1 MNERVDELGFR
12 ELVARVEPRLR
23 EALIALYGPGRGRE
37 ATAASLAWAFENGVG
52 EGADVAGTVRR
63 LVEAAQRQSFL
74 LRTPPLFDR
83 SAGRV
88 PWLEPELASAL
99 SVLPRGDRV
108 AVLLVRGAGWTAGEV
123 AALLE
128 VDEEAVENRVRRCLP
143 RLRRSL
149 GPSAVGRLDD
159 PADEEEARE
168 RARLLAAE
176 EAGRDEVLGER
187 FRTMFHDIVGSVSAE
202 EALQPVLMPLEESAP
217 GGSPRPWRLVV
228 IGVAVLVLLVVGI
241 VIGLGATRSTTV
253 TAYTTP
259 GPEPLPG
266 ALSDSVIVVPN
277 PPQTTGPHPAK
288 LRAVYEVDAETNR
301 TLHTPV
307 ALEVPAA
314 SNPVA
319 TGPFVVDV
327 VFHDLRSRPNAGEA
341 IAFRSASTRTVDLG
355 PASIAYPGLRPGTV
369 WLLLHDSTLAGERSR
384 RCSLREVSLTGG
396 LLVPPARVP
405 CAWQFLDAVQGGV
418 LVLAP
423 PGVTEVWHPRT
434 GLTAP
439 LPGFSAP
446 LVEAV
451 GSTAVAEHWTQFC
464 SVDCRLW
471 VANPVSLHITDV
483 HLDPPTGVSLTTSA
497 ALSPNGRF
505 LAVAALPIGVATTI
519 ENSPIV
525 SSGCCYRG
533 TRRVEGRLVVIR
545 VATGQ
550 VAMSRP
556 ASFLDPPVVE
566 WAPDGSYVFLTRS
579 LHAVEAVPVWADGAP
594 VHVIHFPT
602 RVTTPPDPGERFLV
616 VNR

>member
-12 ELVARVEPRLR
+12 ELVARLEPRLR

-37 ATAASLAWAFENGVG
+37 ATAACLAWAFEHGVG
-52 EGADVAGTVRR
+52 EGAEVAGTVRS
-63 LVEAAQRQSFL
+63 LVGVAQHQSFL

-88 PWLEPELASAL
+88 PWLEPGLASAL

-108 AVLLVRGAGWTAGEV
+108 AVLLVHGAGWTTGEV
-123 AALLE
+123 AALLDL
-128 VDEEAVENRVRRCLP
+128 DEEGVESRVRRCLP

-149 GPSAVGRLDD
+149 GPSAIA
-159 PADEEEARE
+159 PPEEAEEAAE
-168 RARLLAAE
+168 RARLLAVE
-176 EAGRDEVLGER
+176 EAARDEVLGER
-187 FRTMFHDIVGSVSAE
+187 FRTMFRDIVGPVSAD
-202 EALQPVLMPLEESAP
+202 EALQPVLMPLEEPAP
-217 GGSPRPWRLVV
+217 GPGPRPWRLVAL
-228 IGVAVLVLLVVGI
+228 GVAVLVLLVVGI

-301 TLHTPV
+301 TLRTPV

-327 VFHDLRSRPNAGEA
+327 VFHNLRSRPNAGEA
-341 IAFRSASTRTVDLG
+341 IAFRSASTKTVDLG
-355 PASIAYPGLRPGTV
+355 PASIAYPGLRSGTV
-369 WLLLHDSTLAGERSR
+369 WLLLHNSTLSGERSR

-464 SVDCRLW
+464 SVECRLW
-471 VANPVSLHITDV
+471 VANPVSLHIVDV
-483 HLDPPTGVSLTTSA
+483 HLDTPTGVSLTTSA

-525 SSGCCYRG
+525 SAGCCNTG
-533 TRRVEGRLVVIR
+533 TRRVEGRLVIIR

-556 ASFLDPPVVE
+556 ATFLDPPVVE

-594 VHVIHFPT
+594 VHVIRFPT